1 LHHLQLARA
10 TIRESTGCTPFQPL
24 ESENAEQQRNVM
36 SKTMKTAPS
45 EPTEG
50 HSEVTGRGFEG
61 WSPELIEESKKSDT
75 NGRVGT
81 RLLWESSVAR
91 IWVIELR
98 PGERLTFHRHV
109 LNYFWTVL
117 TPGIA
122 RSHTADGLTRHVRY
136 QPRDTKHLTFRKGEG
151 MTHDLENVGD
161 NDLVFVTVEFVES
174 ENAPL
179 KL

>member
-1 LHHLQLARA
+1 MHHLQLARA

-98 PGERLTFHRHV
+98 PGGRLPFHRHV

-122 RSHTADGLTRHVRY
+122 HSHTADGLTRHVPCRAGGILSAAG
-136 QPRDTKHLTFRKGEG
+136 RFGTNGCRASMKRRARARSSSC
-151 MTHDLENVGD
+151 VGP
-161 NDLVFVTVEFVES
+161 E
-174 ENAPL
+174 PPC
-179 KL
+179 

>member
-1 LHHLQLARA
+1 
-10 TIRESTGCTPFQPL
+10 
-24 ESENAEQQRNVM
+24 
-36 SKTMKTAPS
+36 MKQTAPS

-61 WSPELIEESKKSDT
+61 WSPELIEESKKSDA

-98 PGERLTFHRHV
+98 PGERLPFHRHV

-161 NDLVFVTVEFVES
+161 NDLVFVTVEFVQG

-179 KL
+179 KV